1 MACRKEFSNWKK
13 THGFK
18 HIRNFELG
26 ILQKKVPWILSK
38 HINCYYDSK
47 AMGIFN
53 HCMSEK
59 RYFAK
64 SKAMIVQKFRFGAML
79 FVMLFVFKALIFI
92 TYVVIM
98 CAIFLVSIYPI
109 CAIPKM

>member
-1 MACRKEFSNWKK
+1 MSKRILELEKNTWIQAYQEFW
-13 THGFK
+13 TWDFT
-18 HIRNFELG
+18 E
-26 ILQKKVPWILSK
+26 KVPWILSK